1 MKRQLLLSASLLLG
15 IALTLAG
22 CGGGSSSTSNSQNS
36 GNAGNGNSANSV
48 ALSVT
53 SGPSDMTNPAGGY
66 ANILF
71 ATISLCEPGTTNCTS
86 IDHVLVDTGSS
97 GLRILASEL
106 PSGFSLPAIQASGKN
121 VYECLPFVQS
131 YAWGSVVHADL
142 EMAGEKAS
150 SLPVQLIQNATAPST
165 CSGTVASSGSTSVKT
180 VNDLGAKGIIGVG
193 NFGADCGSY
202 CTSVRQYD
210 FYFAC
215 GSTSAS
221 SCAQTGIAL
230 TDQVPNPVQ
239 MFAKDNNGV
248 VIQLA
253 SVASGGAASGSG
265 TMYFGVGTQANNT
278 PGSGLTVLQLNG
290 YGNFG
295 TTFQGKSFPNS
306 FTDTGSNSYFF
317 GTYDSST
324 KKASTGIA
332 VCNLGSSSNPAWF
345 YCPSSELNESAKV
358 TGGANSASTTVSFNV
373 GNAKTINGY
382 ALSDLAATNSDGT
395 SFDWGL
401 PFFFGKTVYVGLEG
415 TSSSVGNGMY
425 VAF

>member
-1 MKRQLLLSASLLLG
+1 MSRIPLWMSLLAGCLMILG
-15 IALTLAG
+15 G
-22 CGGGSSSTSNSQNS
+22 CGGGSSSTPSVQNS
-36 GNAGNGNSANSV
+36 GSSGSGNSANSV
-48 ALSVT
+48 AVSVT

-71 ATISLCEPGTTNCTS
+71 ATISLCEPGTSNCTS

-106 PSGFSLPAIQASGKN
+106 PSGFSLPAITTGGKN

-131 YAWGSVVHADL
+131 YAWGSVVTADL

-150 SLPVQLIQNATAPST
+150 SLPVQLVRNTTAPSA
-165 CSGTVASSGSTSVKT
+165 CSGTVASSGSTAVKT
-180 VNDLGAKGIIGVG
+180 VNDMGAKGILGVG
-193 NFGADCGSY
+193 NFGADCGNY
-202 CTSVRQYD
+202 CTAVRQYD

-215 GSTSAS
+215 GSTAAT
-221 SCAQTGIAL
+221 SCSQTAL
-230 TDQVPNPVQ
+230 ALADQVPNPVKL
-239 MFAKDNNGV
+239 FSTDNNGV

-253 SVASGGAASGSG
+253 SVPNGGASSGSG

-278 PGSGLTVLQLNG
+278 PPSGVTVLQLNG

-295 TTFQGKSFPNS
+295 TTFQGKSLPNS
-306 FTDTGSNSYFF
+306 FTDTGSNAFFF

-332 VCNLGSSSNPAWF
+332 ACNLGTSANPAWY
-345 YCPSSELNESAKV
+345 YCPSSELSESAKV
-358 TGGANSASTTVSFNV
+358 TGGANSASMTVNFSV
-373 GNAKTINGY
+373 GNVNSINGY
-382 ALSDLAATNSDGT
+382 AASDLAATNTDGT

-401 PFFFGKTVYVGLEG
+401 PFFFGKSVYVGLEG
-415 TSSSVGNGMY
+415 TSSSLGSGTY

>member
-1 MKRQLLLSASLLLG
+1 MRRELLLSTLLMG
-15 IALTLAG
+15 IALALTG
-22 CGGGSSSTSNSQNS
+22 CGGGSSSTSSSQNS
-36 GNAGNGNSANSV
+36 SSSGSGNSANSV

-71 ATISLCEPGTTNCTS
+71 ATISLCAPGTSNCTS

-106 PSGFSLPAIQASGKN
+106 PSGFSLPALTASGKN

-131 YAWGSVVHADL
+131 YAWGSVVTADL

-150 SLPVQLIQNATAPST
+150 SLPVQLVQNTTAPST
-165 CSGTVASSGSTSVKT
+165 CSGTVASSGSTAVKT
-180 VNDLGAKGIIGVG
+180 VNDMGAKGIIGVG
-193 NFGADCGSY
+193 NFGADCGNY
-202 CTSVRQYD
+202 CTAVRQYD

-215 GSTSAS
+215 GSTAAS
-221 SCAQTGIAL
+221 SCSQTAL
-230 TDQVPNPVQ
+230 PLTQQVPNPVR
-239 MFAKDNNGV
+239 MFSTDNNGV

-253 SVASGGAASGSG
+253 SVPNGGAASGSG
-265 TMYFGVGTQANNT
+265 TMYFGIGTQANNK
-278 PGSGLTVLQLNG
+278 PAAGVTVLQLNG

-295 TTFQGKSFPNS
+295 TTYKGKSFPNS
-306 FTDTGSNSYFF
+306 FTDTGSNAYFF

-332 VCNLGSSSNPAWF
+332 ACNVGTKADPAWY
-345 YCPSSELNESAKV
+345 YCPSSELSESATV

-373 GNAKTINGY
+373 GNVNSINGY
-382 ALSDLAATNSDGT
+382 ASSDLASTNSDGT

-415 TSSSVGNGMY
+415 TSSSLGSGTY